1 MYEATNITQ
10 RYGNFLALQDVSI
23 KIRPGEVHALLGANG
38 AGKSTLMKI
47 LAGAQRA
54 TEGDLTLDGQPV
66 TFTDTSGATD
76 QGIAWVAQE
85 LTVFPHLDVLEN
97 LFLTREPRRG
107 PVISRREMRRR
118 ARPFLRMV
126 GLDEELSGQL
136 GLLRLG
142 ERQRV
147 EICRALLRE
156 PRILILDEPTSAL
169 DAGETRRLLE
179 VVRGLRDSGVGI
191 VLVSHF
197 LEDVFAI
204 ADTITVLRDGRTIV
218 DAAPREQL
226 TASSA
231 VDAMLGERREAAHP
245 PARPTRPASPTV
257 GPAPQTVATAP
268 RAAGVNG
275 GLTLRDVEV
284 HGVLQPLNL
293 QVLPGEVVAL
303 AGLEG
308 SGTQAILK
316 VLYGD
321 LGIDAG
327 TVQLPSGRPGPRSIA
342 AAVRDGVAFIPADR
356 GRIGLFGDQSVR
368 DNISVVRTL
377 ALTVDRLLLRTSAMN
392 KRAKA
397 RVAQLDIRPGRTDI
411 PVRALSGGNQQ
422 KVVFAKWL
430 EATPSLYL
438 LDDPTR
444 GVDVLTRA
452 DMHRVIRD
460 LADQGAVVIIVSSDL
475 DELCTVADRAVV
487 FFHGRAVGELR
498 APDITAHRLLEAIN
512 DGALPAP
519 SNLK

>member
-1 MYEATNITQ
+1 MYEARNITQ

-23 KIRPGEVHALLGANG
+23 TIRPGEVHALLGANG

-107 PVISRREMRRR
+107 PVISRPKMRRR

-126 GLDEELSGQL
+126 GLDGELSGQL

-169 DAGETRRLLE
+169 DAGETRRLLD

-218 DAAPREQL
+218 DAVPREQL
-226 TASSA
+226 TATGA
-231 VDAMLGERREAAHP
+231 VDSMLGERREPAHPSAP
-245 PARPTRPASPTV
+245 PARP
-257 GPAPQTVATAP
+257 APPVAAAP
-268 RAAGVNG
+268 RAVG
-275 GLTLRDVEV
+275 GNVELTLRDVEV
-284 HGVLQPLNL
+284 RGVLQPLNL
-293 QVLPGEVVAL
+293 RVLPGEVVAL

-308 SGTQAILK
+308 SGTQAVLK

-368 DNISVVRTL
+368 DNISAVRAL
-377 ALTVDRLLLRTSAMN
+377 ALTVDRLLLRTSVIN
-392 KRAKA
+392 KRATA

-444 GVDVLTRA
+444 GVDVHTRA

-519 SNLK
+519 SYPT

>member
-1 MYEATNITQ
+1 MYEARNITQ
-10 RYGNFLALQDVSI
+10 RYGNFLALEDVSI

-38 AGKSTLMKI
+38 AGKSTMMKI

-54 TEGDLTLDGQPV
+54 TEGALTLDGQPV

-118 ARPFLRMV
+118 AKPFLRMV

-169 DAGETRRLLE
+169 DAGETRRLLD
-179 VVRGLRDSGVGI
+179 VIRGLRDSGVGI

-245 PARPTRPASPTV
+245 PARPARPAAPV
-257 GPAPQTVATAP
+257 GAAL
-268 RAAGVNG
+268 RAVGTTG
-275 GLTLRDVEV
+275 ELTLRDVEV
-284 HGVLQPLNL
+284 RGVLQPLSL
-293 QVLPGEVVAL
+293 QVMPGEVVAL

-308 SGTQAILK
+308 SGTQAVLK

-327 TVQLPSGRPGPRSIA
+327 FVQLPSGRPGPRSIS

-368 DNISVVRTL
+368 DNISAVRAL

-392 KRAKA
+392 KRATA

-430 EATPSLYL
+430 EASPSLYL

-444 GVDVLTRA
+444 GVDVHTRA

-487 FFHGRAVGELR
+487 FFRGRDVGELR
-498 APDITAHRLLEAIN
+498 APEITAHRLLEAIN

-519 SNLK
+519 SHLT

>member
-1 MYEATNITQ
+1 
-10 RYGNFLALQDVSI
+10 
-23 KIRPGEVHALLGANG
+23 
-38 AGKSTLMKI
+38 
-47 LAGAQRA
+47 
-54 TEGDLTLDGQPV
+54 
-66 TFTDTSGATD
+66 
-76 QGIAWVAQE
+76 
-85 LTVFPHLDVLEN
+85 
-97 LFLTREPRRG
+97 
-107 PVISRREMRRR
+107 
-118 ARPFLRMV
+118 
-126 GLDEELSGQL
+126 
-136 GLLRLG
+136 
-142 ERQRV
+142 
-147 EICRALLRE
+147 
-156 PRILILDEPTSAL
+156 L
-169 DAGETRRLLE
+169 DAGETQRLLE

-231 VDAMLGERREAAHP
+231 VDAMLGERREPAHP
-245 PARPTRPASPTV
+245 AARPARPASPT
-257 GPAPQTVATAP
+257 GGAAPG
-268 RAAGVNG
+268 AAGANG

-284 HGVLQPLNL
+284 RGVLQPLSL
-293 QVLPGEVVAL
+293 QVPPGEVVAL

-308 SGTQAILK
+308 SGTQAVLK

-327 TVQLPSGRPGPRSIA
+327 TVQLPSGRPAPRSIP

-356 GRIGLFGDQSVR
+356 GRIGLFGDRSVR

-377 ALTVDRLLLRTSAMN
+377 ALSVDRLLLPTSAMN
-392 KRAKA
+392 NRAKA

-444 GVDVLTRA
+444 GVDVHTRA

-460 LADQGAVVIIVSSDL
+460 LADQGAVVVIVSSDL
-475 DELCTVADRAVV
+475 DELCSVADRAVV
-487 FFHGRAVGELR
+487 FFHGRAVGEVR

-512 DGALPAP
+512 DGALTAP
-519 SNLK
+519 SPQQ

>member
-1 MYEATNITQ
+1 MYEARNITQ

-38 AGKSTLMKI
+38 AGKSTLMKV

-76 QGIAWVAQE
+76 EGIAWVAQE

-118 ARPFLRMV
+118 AKPFLRMV

-218 DAAPREQL
+218 DAAPRESL
-226 TASSA
+226 TASGA

-245 PARPTRPASPTV
+245 SAPPARPAPPTV
-257 GPAPQTVATAP
+257 GAASPAVGA
-268 RAAGVNG
+268 NG

-284 HGVLQPLNL
+284 RGVLQSLSL
-293 QVLPGEVVAL
+293 RVLPGEVVAL

-308 SGTQAILK
+308 SGTQAVLK

-327 TVQLPSGRPGPRSIA
+327 TVRLPSGRPGPRSIA

-368 DNISVVRTL
+368 DNISVVRAL

-392 KRAKA
+392 KRATA
-397 RVAQLDIRPGRTDI
+397 RVGQLTSAPGEPTSRCARFPAATSRRSCSPNGWRPRPRSTSWTTPPAALMCIPGPTCTGSSGISRTR
-411 PVRALSGGNQQ
+411 VRS
-422 KVVFAKWL
+422 
-430 EATPSLYL
+430 
-438 LDDPTR
+438 
-444 GVDVLTRA
+444 
-452 DMHRVIRD
+452 
-460 LADQGAVVIIVSSDL
+460 
-475 DELCTVADRAVV
+475 
-487 FFHGRAVGELR
+487 
-498 APDITAHRLLEAIN
+498 
-512 DGALPAP
+512 
-519 SNLK
+519 

>member
-1 MYEATNITQ
+1 MYEARNITQ

-66 TFTDTSGATD
+66 MFTDTSGATD

-107 PVISRREMRRR
+107 PVISRSKMRRR

-169 DAGETRRLLE
+169 DAGETQRLLD

-245 PARPTRPASPTV
+245 PARPARPASPI
-257 GPAPQTVATAP
+257 GAAP
-268 RAAGVNG
+268 RAVGADG
-275 GLTLRDVEV
+275 GLTLRDVQV
-284 HGVLQPLNL
+284 RGVLQSLSL

-308 SGTQAILK
+308 SGPQALLK

-356 GRIGLFGDQSVR
+356 GRVGLFGDQSVR
-368 DNISVVRTL
+368 DNISAVRAL

-392 KRAKA
+392 KRAEA

-444 GVDVLTRA
+444 GVDVHTRA

-519 SNLK
+519 SHT